1 MESETVGEY
10 SHANK
15 AIASIACVALVT
27 GSKRTASQQF
37 SFLFFLRV
45 EVEHTELF
53 VSTCQRSKLVSRLLR
68 GSIIAEVRFRLSTT
82 NLTTLYTP
90 PLRKLVNEARQLA
103 PARVGKRPA
112 PDEQILALLKTAAR
126 AFLARDIGL
135 AGICRPP
142 FSFCVY
148 TLCCVTDSSC
158 VPGRTFELLLH

>member
-27 GSKRTASQQF
+27 GSKRTASQL
-37 SFLFFLRV
+37 SFLFFLGV

-53 VSTCQRSKLVSRLLR
+53 ISTCQRSKLVSRLLR
-68 GSIIAEVRFRLSTT
+68 GFIVAEVRFRLSTT
-82 NLTTLYTP
+82 NLTTLYTL
-90 PLRKLVNEARQLA
+90 PLRKLVNEARQPA

-112 PDEQILALLKTAAR
+112 PDEQIVALLKTAAR
-126 AFLARDIGL
+126 AFLARLIGL

-142 FSFCVY
+142 FSFCVSVHAV
-148 TLCCVTDSSC
+148 LC
-158 VPGRTFELLLH
+158 H